1 MAPLIIAFG
10 HKARNGKDTAGE
22 AVVRYYRDKRQ
33 LALVHGY
40 TTLREHSLKRLP
52 EAGLF
57 KFADALYDICR
68 KQYGMQGKD
77 APLLQRIGS
86 EYRALDK
93 GYWVKELFESI
104 QPGTTDIVVIT
115 DLRYQNEAEYIKSQG
130 GFTVNVIRKNED
142 GSRYIADDR
151 PANHPSEVDLDGY
164 NFDFEIMA
172 HSGEVPWV
180 EQQAINLAE
189 YLRGLKL

>member
-1 MAPLIIAFG
+1 MIPLIIAFG

-22 AVVRYYRDKRQ
+22 AVVRYYRSKRKI
-33 LALVHGY
+33 AVAHGY
-40 TTLREHSLKRLP
+40 TTHNLKTFP

-68 KQYGMQGKD
+68 KQHGMQGKD

-86 EYRALDK
+86 EYRAKDQDF
-93 GYWVKELFESI
+93 WVKELFKNIGSE
-104 QPGTTDIVVIT
+104 TDIVVIT
-115 DLRYQNEAEYIKSQG
+115 DLRYQNEAEYVKNQG
-130 GFTVNVIRKNED
+130 GFTVNVVRKNPD

-151 PANHPSEVDLDGY
+151 PANHPSEIDLDNY

-180 EQQAINLAE
+180 EQQAITLVE
-189 YLRGLKL
+189 YLRGLKS

>member
-22 AVVRYYRDKRQ
+22 AVVRYYRGKRGV
-33 LALVHGY
+33 AVAHGY
-40 TTLREHSLKRLP
+40 DTHTLKTFP

-86 EYRALDK
+86 EYRAQDQD
-93 GYWVKELFESI
+93 YWVKELFKSI
-104 QPGTTDIVVIT
+104 DPKTDIVVIT

-130 GFTVNVIRKNED
+130 GFTVNVVRKNED
-142 GSRYIADDR
+142 GSRYVADDR
-151 PANHPSEVDLDGY
+151 PASHPSEVDLDGY
-164 NFDFEIMA
+164 NFDYEIVA

-189 YLRGLKL
+189 YLRSLKV